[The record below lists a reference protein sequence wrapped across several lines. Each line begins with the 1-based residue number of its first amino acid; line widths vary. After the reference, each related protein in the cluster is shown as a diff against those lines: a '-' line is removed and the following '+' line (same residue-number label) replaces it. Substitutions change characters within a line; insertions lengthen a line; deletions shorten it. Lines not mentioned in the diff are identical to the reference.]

1 LQKIIKGK
9 KEMALRIASV
19 PVLKGKTA
27 DRFDDLMAISESKRS
42 EKDFTRQIAVARQ
55 ILSKAK
61 L

>member
-1 LQKIIKGK
+1 MQKIIKGK

-19 PVLKGKTA
+19 PVLKGKAA
-27 DRFDDLMAISESKRS
+27 DRFDDLMAISESKRGK
-42 EKDFTRQIAVARQ
+42 KDFTRQIAVARQ